1 MKSVSLEA
9 VSVPAAAV
17 SGTAKHQFPHFL
29 NADPGVSGLSHLHPL
44 PPLGKAPRHP
54 GPCCHWPHCPHSST
68 QPPFHPWSLAD
79 AYFTVIS
86 FLVT

>member
-44 PPLGKAPRHP
+44 PPLGKAPGIPAPAATGLTVPTAPPSHP
-54 GPCCHWPHCPHSST
+54 FIHGR
-68 QPPFHPWSLAD
+68 
-79 AYFTVIS
+79 
-86 FLVT
+86 